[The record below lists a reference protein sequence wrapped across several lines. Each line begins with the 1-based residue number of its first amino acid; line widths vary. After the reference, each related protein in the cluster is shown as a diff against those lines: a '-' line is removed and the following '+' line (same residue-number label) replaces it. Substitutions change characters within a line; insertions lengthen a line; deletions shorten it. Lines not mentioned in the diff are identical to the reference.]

1 MIFLTC
7 KALLF
12 LLFMGNINIV
22 PYYYDYSN
30 GVKHEV
36 SDIWYYFEYEK
47 CIISVSFEVILN

>member
-1 MIFLTC
+1 
-7 KALLF
+7 
-12 LLFMGNINIV
+12 MGNINIV
-22 PYYYDYSN
+22 PYYYYDYSN